1 MSAAIWLGRFLF
13 ALVWGALL
21 ANLVW
26 PFPGKGFALFLI
38 LLMVLLAIHL
48 LQLLMFASAYR
59 HLVQWRRG
67 DYWQIVLFGI
77 VGWFAVLNAQ
87 PKREQELKR

>member
-1 MSAAIWLGRFLF
+1 MSISVWLGRILF

-38 LLMVLLAIHL
+38 LLFVLLAIHL
-48 LQLLMFASAYR
+48 LQLLMFVTVYGDKIKW
-59 HLVQWRRG
+59 QRG
-67 DYWQIVLFGI
+67 DYLQIIVFGVI
-77 VGWFAVLNAQ
+77 GWLAVLQKQ
-87 PKREQELKR
+87 PRQNTD

>member
-1 MSAAIWLGRFLF
+1 MSISVWLGRILF

-38 LLMVLLAIHL
+38 LLLVLLAIHL
-48 LQLLMFASAYR
+48 LQLLMFVTVYGDKIKWS
-59 HLVQWRRG
+59 RG
-67 DYWQIVLFGI
+67 DYLQIIVFGVI
-77 VGWFAVLNAQ
+77 GWLAVLQKQ
-87 PKREQELKR
+87 PRQKTD

>member
-1 MSAAIWLGRFLF
+1 MSISVWLGRILF

-38 LLMVLLAIHL
+38 LLFVLLAIHL
-48 LQLLMFASAYR
+48 LQLLMFVTVYGDKIKW
-59 HLVQWRRG
+59 QRG
-67 DYWQIVLFGI
+67 DYLQVIVFGVI
-77 VGWFAVLNAQ
+77 GWLAVLQKQ
-87 PKREQELKR
+87 PRQNTD